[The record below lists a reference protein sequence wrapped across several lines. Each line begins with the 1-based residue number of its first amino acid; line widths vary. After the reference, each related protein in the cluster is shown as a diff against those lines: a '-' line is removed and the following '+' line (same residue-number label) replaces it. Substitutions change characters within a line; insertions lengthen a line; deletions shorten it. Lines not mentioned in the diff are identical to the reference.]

1 MFCRGKQS
9 VSRHR
14 TLCFIK
20 QNKLFLYVETN
31 CFNRKKQT
39 VLSCW
44 NKVFFPIG
52 TLCSAL
58 IKQIVLYRRIKL
70 KLVCCRIFVT
80 FSFSFLG

>member
-1 MFCRGKQS
+1 MLKQI
-9 VSRHR
+9 VSIGR
-14 TLCFIK
+14 
-20 QNKLFLYVETN
+20 NKL
-31 CFNRKKQT
+31 
-39 VLSCW
+39 
-44 NKVFFPIG
+44 FFPIG

>member
-1 MFCRGKQS
+1 MDS
-9 VSRHR
+9 
-14 TLCFIK
+14 TL
-20 QNKLFLYVETN
+20 QNKASGSQHTAPKVETDG
-31 CFNRKKQT
+31 FFLLKQT

-44 NKVFFPIG
+44 NKLFFPIG

>member
-1 MFCRGKQS
+1 MLKQI
-9 VSRHR
+9 VSIGR
-14 TLCFIK
+14 
-20 QNKLFLYVETN
+20 NKLFFHVGTKL
-31 CFNRKKQT
+31 
-39 VLSCW
+39 
-44 NKVFFPIG
+44 FFPIG

>member
-1 MFCRGKQS
+1 MM
-9 VSRHR
+9 R

-58 IKQIVLYRRIKL
+58 IKQIVFYRRIKL

>member
-1 MFCRGKQS
+1 MLKQI
-9 VSRHR
+9 VSSM
-14 TLCFIK
+14 
-20 QNKLFLYVETN
+20 
-31 CFNRKKQT
+31 KQT

>member
-1 MFCRGKQS
+1 M
-9 VSRHR
+9 
-14 TLCFIK
+14 L
-20 QNKLFLYVETN
+20 
-31 CFNRKKQT
+31 KQT

-80 FSFSFLG
+80 FSFSFLS

>member
-1 MFCRGKQS
+1 M
-9 VSRHR
+9 
-14 TLCFIK
+14 L
-20 QNKLFLYVETN
+20 
-31 CFNRKKQT
+31 KQT

-70 KLVCCRIFVT
+70 KLVCCRILLHSPFH
-80 FSFSFLG
+80 FSVNFFIFSPPNNQFNKTWN